1 MGSELSTLAAGLV
14 PLCRVAV
21 AAAEGVDVEPLVEA
35 CRAVAASIEGA
46 ASKEGSAS
54 TEGPGGSAIDF
65 VTFDPNRDLAG
76 ANAAVLVIDP
86 ASAVVDDED
95 LAALRELTSAVEHV
109 ALVCCRIESFWDW
122 PRIVRGYRSELDP
135 AGALPVFAVSA
146 AAALAGAVDESGIG
160 DLLDWFA
167 TPNAEPTARIPQPKT
182 PQPKIPQAPTPVD
195 SDDRVD
201 PDALAIR
208 RARLLALRDRGRADR
223 LASLRAGIV
232 RVRAQSSADITARVR
247 ALVARAEHRGAA
259 TTGSDVEADAAW
271 LDREIDGLV
280 TDLDAITDTRLDAVA
295 SSTLVGLD
303 VDDPPAHRDDE
314 PIVARRDLPSGR
326 RTGEDAMLLLI
337 GASTGIGIGRLAV
350 APLASVHTLQWIS
363 MPAALLLGLAVAV
376 WVIRMRRAATV
387 RAQVRTW
394 VNDVLADVRAR
405 VERRV
410 AMQLTEAES
419 RIGGQVLRAY
429 DRQGRRIA
437 DEVAEIDQRLRELRA
452 AGGAVS
458 GGRQ

>member
-1 MGSELSTLAAGLV
+1 MGSELSTLDAADSAAGV
-14 PLCRVAV
+14 NPRYRVAV

-35 CRAVAASIEGA
+35 CRAVG
-46 ASKEGSAS
+46 ASKEGP
-54 TEGPGGSAIDF
+54 TID
-65 VTFDPNRDLAG
+65 VVVFDPDRDQACTH
-76 ANAAVLVIDP
+76 AAVLVIDP

-95 LAALRELTSAVEHV
+95 VAALRELTSVVGHV
-109 ALVCCRIESFWDW
+109 ALVCGRIESFWDW
-122 PRIVRGYRSELDP
+122 PRIVREYRSELDP

-167 TPNAEPTARIPQPKT
+167 TPNSEPTARAPQPKS
-182 PQPKIPQAPTPVD
+182 PQAPTPVD

-232 RVRAQSSADITARVR
+232 RVRAQSSADIAARIR
-247 ALVARAEHRGAA
+247 ALVARAEHRRTS
-259 TTGSDVEADAAW
+259 TTDSDLDADAAW
-271 LDREIDGLV
+271 LDREIGRLV
-280 TDLDAITDTRLDAVA
+280 TDLDAITHTRLDAVA

-314 PIVARRDLPSGR
+314 PIGARRDLPSGR
-326 RTGEDAMLLLI
+326 RTGEDAMVLLI

-376 WVIRMRRAATV
+376 WVIRMRRAATM

-437 DEVAEIDQRLRELRA
+437 DEIAEIDQRLKELRA

>member
-1 MGSELSTLAAGLV
+1 MGSESSTLDAADSAPGV
-14 PLCRVAV
+14 IPEYRVAV
-21 AAAEGVDVEPLVEA
+21 AAAEGVDVGLLVQA
-35 CRAVAASIEGA
+35 CRAVAAS
-46 ASKEGSAS
+46 K
-54 TEGPGGSAIDF
+54 GGSTID
-65 VTFDPNRDLAG
+65 VVVFDPERDHARTH
-76 ANAAVLVIDP
+76 AAMLVIDP

-95 LAALRELTSAVEHV
+95 VAALRELTSVVGHV
-109 ALVCCRIESFWDW
+109 ALVCGRIESFWDW
-122 PRIVRGYRSELDP
+122 PRIMRGYRSELDP
-135 AGALPVFAVSA
+135 DGVLPVFAVSA

-167 TPNAEPTARIPQPKT
+167 TPNTEPSCHVRESQPS
-182 PQPKIPQAPTPVD
+182 AAVD
-195 SDDRVD
+195 PRD

-208 RARLLALRDRGRADR
+208 RARLLAMRDRGRADR

-232 RVRAQSSADITARVR
+232 RVRAQSSADIAARVR
-247 ALVARAEHRGAA
+247 ALVARAEHRGTS

-271 LDREIDGLV
+271 LDREIGQLV
-280 TDLDAITDTRLDAVA
+280 TDLDTITNTRLDAVA
-295 SSTLVGLD
+295 SSRLVGLD
-303 VDDPPAHRDDE
+303 VDDPPPHRDDE
-314 PIVARRDLPSGR
+314 PIVARRDPPSGR
-326 RTGEDAMLLLI
+326 RTGEDAMVLLI

-376 WVIRMRRAATV
+376 WVIRMRRAATM

-437 DEVAEIDQRLRELRA
+437 DEIAEIDQRLKELRA

>member
-65 VTFDPNRDLAG
+65 VTFDSNRDHAV
-76 ANAAVLVIDP
+76 AHAAVLVIDP

-95 LAALRELTSAVEHV
+95 LAALRELTSTVEHV

-122 PRIVRGYRSELDP
+122 PRIVRGYRAELDP

-167 TPNAEPTARIPQPKT
+167 TPNAEPSART
-182 PQPKIPQAPTPVD
+182 PQPQAPTAVD

-232 RVRAQSSADITARVR
+232 RVRAQSGADITARVR

-437 DEVAEIDQRLRELRA
+437 DEVAEIDQRLRELRT

>member
-35 CRAVAASIEGA
+35 CRAVAAAKEGA
-46 ASKEGSAS
+46 A
-54 TEGPGGSAIDF
+54 GSAIDF

-76 ANAAVLVIDP
+76 AHAAVLVIDP

-95 LAALRELTSAVEHV
+95 LAALRELTSTVEHV

-167 TPNAEPTARIPQPKT
+167 TPNAEPTARTLQ
-182 PQPKIPQAPTPVD
+182 PQAPTPVD

-201 PDALAIR
+201 PDTLAIR

-259 TTGSDVEADAAW
+259 TTSSDVEADAAW
-271 LDREIDGLV
+271 LDREIDSLV

-410 AMQLTEAES
+410 AMQLNEAES

>member
-35 CRAVAASIEGA
+35 CRAVAAETGGA
-46 ASKEGSAS
+46 A
-54 TEGPGGSAIDF
+54 GSAIDF

-76 ANAAVLVIDP
+76 AHAAVLVIDP

-146 AAALAGAVDESGIG
+146 AAALAGAVEESGIG

-182 PQPKIPQAPTPVD
+182 PQAPTPVD
-195 SDDRVD
+195 TDDRVD

>member
-1 MGSELSTLAAGLV
+1 MG
-14 PLCRVAV
+14 
-21 AAAEGVDVEPLVEA
+21 
-35 CRAVAASIEGA
+35 
-46 ASKEGSAS
+46 
-54 TEGPGGSAIDF
+54 
-65 VTFDPNRDLAG
+65 
-76 ANAAVLVIDP
+76 
-86 ASAVVDDED
+86 
-95 LAALRELTSAVEHV
+95 HV
-109 ALVCCRIESFWDW
+109 ALVCDRIESFWDW

-167 TPNAEPTARIPQPKT
+167 TPNTEPIARTPQPKT
-182 PQPKIPQAPTPVD
+182 PQAPTPVD

-232 RVRAQSSADITARVR
+232 RVRAQSSADIAARIR
-247 ALVARAEHRGAA
+247 ALVARAEHRRTS
-259 TTGSDVEADAAW
+259 TTDSDLDADAAW
-271 LDREIDGLV
+271 LDREIGRLV
-280 TDLDAITDTRLDAVA
+280 TDLDAITHTRLDAVA

-303 VDDPPAHRDDE
+303 VDDPPVHRDEE

-326 RTGEDAMLLLI
+326 RTGEDAMVLLI

-376 WVIRMRRAATV
+376 WVIRMRRAATM

-429 DRQGRRIA
+429 DRQARRIA
-437 DEVAEIDQRLRELRA
+437 DEIAEIDQRLKQLRA
-452 AGGAVS
+452 ARGAVS

>member
-1 MGSELSTLAAGLV
+1 MGSELSTLDAADSAAGV
-14 PLCRVAV
+14 IPTPGVIPLYRVAV
-21 AAAEGVDVEPLVEA
+21 AAAEGVDVEPLLEA
-35 CRAVAASIEGA
+35 CRAVAAS
-46 ASKEGSAS
+46 KEGP
-54 TEGPGGSAIDF
+54 TID
-65 VTFDPNRDLAG
+65 VVVFDPDRDHARTH
-76 ANAAVLVIDP
+76 AAVLVIDP

-95 LAALRELTSAVEHV
+95 VAALRELASVVGHV
-109 ALVCCRIESFWDW
+109 ALVCDRIESFWDW

-146 AAALAGAVDESGIG
+146 AAALAGAVGESGIG
-160 DLLDWFA
+160 DLVDWFA
-167 TPNAEPTARIPQPKT
+167 TPNAEPPARNPQARTQQATAPQP
-182 PQPKIPQAPTPVD
+182 PTPAAVD
-195 SDDRVD
+195 SGDRVD

-232 RVRAQSSADITARVR
+232 RVRAQSSADIAARVR
-247 ALVARAEHRGAA
+247 ALVARAEHRGTS
-259 TTGSDVEADAAW
+259 TTGSDVEVDAAW
-271 LDREIDGLV
+271 LDREIGRLV
-280 TDLDAITDTRLDAVA
+280 TDLDAITHTRLDAVA

-314 PIVARRDLPSGR
+314 PIVARRDLSSGR
-326 RTGEDAMLLLI
+326 RTGEDAMVLLI

-376 WVIRMRRAATV
+376 WVIRMRRAATT

-437 DEVAEIDQRLRELRA
+437 DEIAEIDQRLKELRA

>member
-1 MGSELSTLAAGLV
+1 
-14 PLCRVAV
+14 
-21 AAAEGVDVEPLVEA
+21 
-35 CRAVAASIEGA
+35 
-46 ASKEGSAS
+46 
-54 TEGPGGSAIDF
+54 
-65 VTFDPNRDLAG
+65 
-76 ANAAVLVIDP
+76 
-86 ASAVVDDED
+86 
-95 LAALRELTSAVEHV
+95 
-109 ALVCCRIESFWDW
+109 
-122 PRIVRGYRSELDP
+122 
-135 AGALPVFAVSA
+135 
-146 AAALAGAVDESGIG
+146 
-160 DLLDWFA
+160 
-167 TPNAEPTARIPQPKT
+167 
-182 PQPKIPQAPTPVD
+182 
-195 SDDRVD
+195 
-201 PDALAIR
+201 
-208 RARLLALRDRGRADR
+208 
-223 LASLRAGIV
+223 
-232 RVRAQSSADITARVR
+232 
-247 ALVARAEHRGAA
+247 
-259 TTGSDVEADAAW
+259 
-271 LDREIDGLV
+271 
-280 TDLDAITDTRLDAVA
+280 
-295 SSTLVGLD
+295 
-303 VDDPPAHRDDE
+303 
-314 PIVARRDLPSGR
+314 
-326 RTGEDAMLLLI
+326 MLLLI